1 MRDSVRRSS
10 GITGW
15 LAALMIGAL
24 PVHAAPERVVS
35 MNLCTDQL
43 AMMLAAEG
51 QLISVSNLARNPRMS
66 PMAEEA
72 GQYRINHGRAEE
84 IYLLRPDLVIAGQ
97 FASGPTVQMLRRIG
111 VRVEVLPTAESIDAI
126 REQILAVGGLL
137 ERGEAAEEL
146 LTRFDRGLA
155 RVRRDESRGDVALYY
170 ANGVTSGRDTLA
182 GTIIEAAGYGNIADD
197 YGIAGT
203 IRLPLELL
211 VMAQPDRLIT
221 GAKWPGQSRSE
232 AILDHPALKRLAPD
246 SAEAT
251 DRDWICGT
259 PFILRA
265 IEALQ

>member
-1 MRDSVRRSS
+1 M
-10 GITGW
+10 IT
-15 LAALMIGAL
+15 AAL

-51 QLISVSNLARNPRMS
+51 QLISVSNLARDPRMS
-66 PMAEEA
+66 AMAEEA
-72 GQYRINHGRAEE
+72 GRYEVNHGRAEE

-111 VRVEVLPTAESIDAI
+111 VRVEVLPPAESIGAI
-126 REQILAVGGLL
+126 RDQIRTIGGLL
-137 ERGEAAEEL
+137 GRQEAARDL
-146 LTRFDRGLA
+146 LARFDQGLA
-155 RVRRDESRGDVALYY
+155 RTGRDKPRGKVALYY
-170 ANGVTSGRDTLA
+170 ANGLTSGQNTLA
-182 GTIIEAAGYGNIADD
+182 GTIVEAAGYANIADD
-197 YGIAGT
+197 YGITHTA
-203 IRLPLELL
+203 RLPLELL

-246 SAEAT
+246 SSEVT
-251 DRDWICGT
+251 DRDWVCGT
-259 PFILRA
+259 PYILRA